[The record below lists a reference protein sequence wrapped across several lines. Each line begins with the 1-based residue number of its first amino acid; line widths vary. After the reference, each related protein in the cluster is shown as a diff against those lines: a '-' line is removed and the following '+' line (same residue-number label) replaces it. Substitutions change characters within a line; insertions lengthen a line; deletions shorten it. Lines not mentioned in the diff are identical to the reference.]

1 MRYDLLHPKAL
12 RAALIEAAGEDVV
25 PTERQVR
32 RWVTGETPI
41 PGWARRAIQELM
53 GTTKEAAPPAMEERL
68 ARIESMVRLIAAER
82 GIPVDGMDDI
92 YERVLELERA
102 RQRPDVLDPSG
113 GQRAQDA
120 PPSSKR

>member
-1 MRYDLLHPKAL
+1 MDLFSQQRLH
-12 RAALIEAAGEDVV
+12 AALDEAGYTVSHR
-25 PTERQVR
+25 TVR
-32 RWVTGETPI
+32 RWIEDENYKPDAA
-41 PGWARRAIQELM
+41 WERAIHEVV
-53 GTTKEAAPPAMEERL
+53 GITKDAPAEAGAL
-68 ARIESMVRLIAAER
+68 TRIESMVRLIAAER

-92 YERVLELERA
+92 YQRVLELEHA